1 MSERIRKD
9 SNDRKTVAGALDFST
24 AKTIYKL
31 IERKEIDAIEGI
43 IEEGKESVIILATK
57 DGEKRLIKAYK
68 INASKF
74 NNMKKYIIGDVRFRG
89 VKSTKRAIVYA
100 WCKKEF
106 SNLARA
112 KKAGVTVPEPYAF
125 LNNILVLEHIG
136 TDDIA
141 PPLNKAHIND
151 PKKVFDTI
159 IKETKKLYKDAGLVH
174 ADLSQFNILMDEGK
188 VVLIDFGQATL
199 PTHPRAKE
207 FLERDV
213 RNICNYFSKLGV
225 KCDEKKVLEK
235 ITG

>member
-1 MSERIRKD
+1 MSQRIRKD
-9 SNDRKTVAGALDFST
+9 SNDRKTVCGALDFST
-24 AKTIYKL
+24 VKTIYKL

-68 INASKF
+68 INASNF
-74 NNMKKYIIGDVRFRG
+74 NNMNKYILGDMRFRG
-89 VKSTKRAIVYA
+89 VKHSKRAIVYA

-141 PPLNKAHIND
+141 PPLNKAYIKD
-151 PKKVFDTI
+151 PKKTFDTI
-159 IKETKKLYKDAGLVH
+159 IKETKKLYKEAGLVH
-174 ADLSQFNILMDEGK
+174 ADLSQFNILMDDGK

-199 PTHPRAKE
+199 PTHPHADE

-213 RNICNYFSKLGV
+213 RNVCKYFSKLGV
-225 KCDEKKVLEK
+225 KCDEKKVIEQIK
-235 ITG
+235 G

>member
-1 MSERIRKD
+1 MPQRIRKD
-9 SNDRKTVAGALDFST
+9 SNDRKTVSGALDFST

-57 DGEKRLIKAYK
+57 EGEKRLIKAYK

-74 NNMKKYIIGDVRFRG
+74 NNMKKYIVGDVRFRG
-89 VKSTKRAIVYA
+89 VKNTKRAIVYA

-125 LNNILVLEHIG
+125 LNNILVLEYIG
-136 TDDIA
+136 TDALA

-159 IKETKKLYKDAGLVH
+159 IKETRKLYKDAGLVH
-174 ADLSQFNILMDEGK
+174 ADLSPFNILLDNGK

-207 FLERDV
+207 FLERDI

-225 KCDEKKVLEK
+225 ECDEKKVLEK
-235 ITG
+235 IMS